1 MIQRYDEVIA
11 EKASKTQVIEIEK
24 KAYEKYAKKD
34 LMNEQLEDHEERI
47 VRTHANL
54 RDLTKRVDFM
64 TREMTKNIE
73 AAVGRCG
80 KKLEGYFARKPVR

>member
-34 LMNEQLEDHEERI
+34 LMNE
-47 VRTHANL
+47 
-54 RDLTKRVDFM
+54 
-64 TREMTKNIE
+64 
-73 AAVGRCG
+73 
-80 KKLEGYFARKPVR
+80 